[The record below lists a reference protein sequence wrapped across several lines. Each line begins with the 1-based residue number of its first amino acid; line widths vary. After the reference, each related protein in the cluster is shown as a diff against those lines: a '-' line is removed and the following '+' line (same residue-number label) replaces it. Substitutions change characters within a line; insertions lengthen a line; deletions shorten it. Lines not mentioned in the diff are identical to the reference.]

1 MIPLSAKSKKF
12 MDKKIKI
19 NIDGKDYQ
27 VLKNKKLVD
36 VAKENGIYIPTLCHF
51 REIEPSLGTCRIC
64 TVMVNGKFTT
74 SCTTKVQEGMKVTI
88 NTPELIDTRKAIIE
102 MLFAEGNHFCPSC
115 EKSGNCDLQ
124 NLAYDMDISVTRF
137 PHVFSNKRVD
147 FNPKR
152 MIMESNR
159 CILCRRCVEEV
170 QTSDG
175 MDIFSFV
182 NRGVKTRVHID
193 YEQEEKLTEAQAL
206 HAMNLCPVGA
216 ILVKGMIYKEPF
228 GERKYDILGKT
239 KTTPSANFCSIRNGD
254 EKFIVATTSLAGCF
268 GCHMSL
274 LDIDTDIIDML
285 ELIEFN
291 KSPLTDI
298 KKFSK
303 RCHVGLI
310 EGGVAN
316 SENVK
321 VLKEFRKK
329 CDILIVFGECAIMGG
344 IPAMRNF
351 LPLKECLE
359 EAYIHGL
366 TSEIGANIIP
376 NHEDIPKILNNV
388 YPCNEVV
395 KVDFF
400 IPGCPPNAN
409 HIWKVVK
416 SILLGKEFPVMHE
429 EFKYD

>member
-1 MIPLSAKSKKF
+1 MKLKKS
-12 MDKKIKI
+12 MDKKIHI
-19 NIDGKDYQ
+19 NIDGNDYQ
-27 VLKNKKLVD
+27 VLENKKLVD

-51 REIEPSLGTCRIC
+51 REIDPSLGTCRIC
-64 TVMVNGKFTT
+64 TVVVNGKFTT
-74 SCTTKVQEGMKVTI
+74 SCTTKVKEGMTVEI

-124 NLAYDMDISVTRF
+124 NLAYDMGITFSRF
-137 PHVFSNKRVD
+137 PHVFSNKYVD
-147 FNPKR
+147 FNPER
-152 MIMESNR
+152 MIMDANR
-159 CILCRRCVEEV
+159 CILCKRCVEEI
-170 QTSDG
+170 QTTDG
-175 MDIFSFV
+175 KNVFSFV

-193 YEQEEKLTEAQAL
+193 YEQEEKLSEAEAL

-216 ILVKGMIYKEPF
+216 ILVKGMIYKQPF
-228 GERKYDILGKT
+228 GDRKYDILGKT
-239 KTTPSANFCSIRNGD
+239 KQATPGELCAHNYED

-274 LDIDTDIIDML
+274 LDIDEEIIDLL
-285 ELIEFN
+285 EIVEFN

-303 RCHVGLI
+303 RCHIGLI
-310 EGGVAN
+310 EGGVSN
-316 SENVK
+316 SENVE

-329 CDILIVFGECAIMGG
+329 CDILIAFGECAIMGG

-351 LPLKECLE
+351 ISLKDCLE
-359 EAYIHGL
+359 EAYIHGI
-366 TSEIGANIIP
+366 TSEIGANTIP

-395 KVDFF
+395 KIDFF

-416 SILLGKEFPVMHE
+416 SILLCKEFPVMHE

>member
-1 MIPLSAKSKKF
+1 MKLKKS
-12 MDKKIKI
+12 MDKKIHI
-19 NIDGKDYQ
+19 NIDGNDYQ
-27 VLKNKKLVD
+27 VLENKKLVD

-51 REIEPSLGTCRIC
+51 REIDPSLGTCRIC
-64 TVMVNGKFTT
+64 TVVVNGKFTT
-74 SCTTKVQEGMKVTI
+74 SCTTKVKEGMTVEI

-124 NLAYDMDISVTRF
+124 NLAYDMGITFSRF
-137 PHVFSNKRVD
+137 PHVFSNKYVD
-147 FNPKR
+147 FNPER
-152 MIMESNR
+152 MIMDANR
-159 CILCRRCVEEV
+159 CILCKRCVEEI
-170 QTSDG
+170 QTTDG
-175 MDIFSFV
+175 KNVFSFV

-193 YEQEEKLTEAQAL
+193 YEQEEKLSEAEAL

-216 ILVKGMIYKEPF
+216 ILVKGMIYKQPF
-228 GERKYDILGKT
+228 GDRKYDILGKT
-239 KTTPSANFCSIRNGD
+239 KQATPGELCAHNYAD

-274 LDIDTDIIDML
+274 LDIDEEIIDLL
-285 ELIEFN
+285 EIVEFN

-303 RCHVGLI
+303 RCHIGLI
-310 EGGVAN
+310 EGGVSN
-316 SENVK
+316 SENVE

-329 CDILIVFGECAIMGG
+329 CDILIAFGECAIMGG

-351 LPLKECLE
+351 ISLKDCLE
-359 EAYIHGL
+359 EAYIHGI
-366 TSEIGANIIP
+366 TSEIGANTIP

-395 KVDFF
+395 KIDFF

-416 SILLGKEFPVMHE
+416 SILLCKEFPVMHE

>member
-1 MIPLSAKSKKF
+1 
-12 MDKKIKI
+12 MDNKIKI
-19 NIDGKDYQ
+19 KIDGKDYL
-27 VLKNKKLVD
+27 VSKDKKLVD

-64 TVMVNGKFTT
+64 TVNVNGKFTT
-74 SCTTKVQEGMKVTI
+74 SCTTKVQEGMVVQI

-102 MLFAEGNHFCPSC
+102 MLFAEGNHFCPTC

-124 NLAYDMDISVTRF
+124 NMAYDMGLTVTRF
-137 PHVFSNKRVD
+137 SHVFSNKHVD

-152 MIMESNR
+152 MIMEANR
-159 CILCRRCVEEV
+159 CILCKRCVAEIK
-170 QTSDG
+170 TKDG

-193 YEQEEKLTEAQAL
+193 YEQEEKLSEAEAL

-216 ILVKGMIYKEPF
+216 ILVKGMIYEEPF

-239 KTTPSANFCSIRNGD
+239 KQTSTGD
-254 EKFIVATTSLAGCF
+254 TSTYKEDEEKFIVATTSLAGCF

-274 LDIDTDIIDML
+274 LDIDTDILDML
-285 ELIEFN
+285 EIVEFN
-291 KSPLTDI
+291 KSPITDI

-303 RCHVGLI
+303 RCHIGLI
-310 EGGVAN
+310 EGGCAN
-316 SENVK
+316 SENIE

-329 CDILIVFGECAIMGG
+329 CDILVAFGECAIMGG

-351 LPLKECLE
+351 VPLKECLE
-359 EAYIHGL
+359 EAYVHGL

-395 KVDFF
+395 KIDYF
-400 IPGCPPNAN
+400 IPGCPPSAN
-409 HIWKVVK
+409 HMEGG
-416 SILLGKEFPVMHE
+416 S
-429 EFKYD
+429 KYIAR